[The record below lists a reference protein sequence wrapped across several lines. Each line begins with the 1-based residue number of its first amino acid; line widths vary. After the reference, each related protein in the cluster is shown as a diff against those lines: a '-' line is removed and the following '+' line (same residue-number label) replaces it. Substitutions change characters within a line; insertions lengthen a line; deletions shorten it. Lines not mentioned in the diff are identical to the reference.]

1 MSEATH
7 NEKRFDDYSQDANV
21 ERHVRKNRWVSLDF
35 GGKPYVSMRSF
46 FVSADVNFALLKNEI
61 QSKVQR
67 DNLFSD

>member
-46 FVSADVNFALLKNEI
+46 LNFLFFVFWIESSQL
-61 QSKVQR
+61 
-67 DNLFSD
+67 